1 MSNCTTNINPL
12 YNNYFKIVF
21 SRGTKQLELM
31 CQRVNLPGISIG
43 DVSQPTTLGVTIPYP
58 TLSAT
63 FEPLKIE
70 FIVDD
75 DLGNWKSIYS
85 WMRNVTNIENDTE
98 HNLDYQSW
106 HIDANLFILDP
117 INCNQTNLKITFKNV
132 IPINLSGIAFQSD
145 NADSNIVKATA
156 NFKYSYYKLFPDA
169 SSDLLSSV

>member
-21 SRGTKQLELM
+21 ARGTRQLELM

-43 DVSQPTTLGVTIPYP
+43 EAQQPTTLGITIPYA
-58 TLSAT
+58 TLAAS

-85 WMRNVTNIENDTE
+85 WIRNITNIENDTE
-98 HNLDYQSW
+98 HNIEYQKW
-106 HIDANLFILDP
+106 HISADLYVLDP
-117 INCNQTNLKITFKNV
+117 VNCNQTNLKVTFKNV
-132 IPINLSGIAFQSD
+132 IPVNLSGIAFQSD
-145 NADSNIVKATA
+145 NSDSNIVKATA
-156 NFKYSYYKLFPDA
+156 TFKYSYYKLHPDA
-169 SSDLLSSV
+169 TSNLLDSI